1 MELLV
6 FKMYTMDQQGDHYQ
20 QIQDKLSTLKLTLRL
35 SRMNLQVKLNN
46 LDKYFSTTPKASTKI
61 VTHQF

>member
-46 LDKYFSTTPKASTKI
+46 
-61 VTHQF
+61 